1 MRAVFDAIFR
11 RLRVGNSLAERLRF
25 SFMVILGLLLI
36 PSLISIWMMHSYAD
50 SYHQAIMQVER
61 AALLKPRVNT
71 DIPDEMWSIVAGRTT
86 FQEGRQYEIIDEVNQ
101 TMEALMTTAA
111 GGNSTE
117 LTVARRTMD
126 TLKRYIDRMGEQI
139 SSGALVA
146 ENEALLEEVRS
157 VSSLVGDMLEK
168 YITVEISATTDT
180 SRLLQNQLMLIIWL
194 MALLVV
200 ITFIFAMMAQKSLS
214 HAIRTPIAEL
224 ERFAGAIA
232 EGDLR
237 ARVDK
242 PEVTEL
248 RGLTESLNVM
258 AIKLQQLIDENRREQ
273 ENLKRS
279 ELRTLQAQIAPHFL
293 YNTLDAIVWLA
304 EARRTDEVIHITR
317 ALSDFFRISL
327 SQGRDWIPL
336 SEEIKHL
343 QGYLT
348 IQKIRYRDILDYE
361 IEIPQELYNWQI
373 LKLLLQ
379 PLVEN
384 AIYHGI
390 KHRRGRGFVR
400 VSGVEQ
406 DGMIILTVQ
415 DNGAGMSPERL
426 LQVRENLQNDAPADG
441 ERGCYGLFNVNK
453 RIQLYYN
460 QPEGVNIISGENGT
474 TVSFCVPFGRNS
486 DVQGISGGR

>member
-1 MRAVFDAIFR
+1 MRALFERVFTR
-11 RLRVGNSLAERLRF
+11 MGVGNSLAERLRF
-25 SFMVILGLLLI
+25 SFMVVLALMLI
-36 PSLISIWMMHSYAD
+36 PALVSIWTLRTYAD
-50 SYHQAIMQVER
+50 NYHQAILQVER
-61 AALLKPRVNT
+61 VSSLKPLVNT
-71 DIPDEMWSIVAGRTT
+71 EIPDEMWSIVAGRVT
-86 FQEGRQYEIIDEVNQ
+86 FQEGRQYLLLDEVNH

-111 GGNSTE
+111 GGSSIE

-126 TLKRYIDRMGEQI
+126 TLKSYIDRMGEQI
-139 SSGALVA
+139 AAGALVA
-146 ENEALLEEVRS
+146 NNEALLEEVRS
-157 VSSLVGDMLEK
+157 VASLVGDMLEK
-168 YITVEISATTDT
+168 YITVEIAATSAT
-180 SRLLQNQLMLIIWL
+180 SRLLQDQLMLVVWMML
-194 MALLVV
+194 LLLAL
-200 ITFIFAMMAQKSLS
+200 TFVFAMLAQKSLS
-214 HAIRTPIAEL
+214 KAIRTPIADL

-242 PEVTEL
+242 AGVTEL

-258 AIKLQQLIDENRREQ
+258 AGKLQQLIDENRREQ

-304 EARRTDEVIHITR
+304 EAQRTDEVIHITR

-336 SEEIKHL
+336 SEEIRHL

-348 IQKIRYRDILDYE
+348 IQKTRYRDILDYE
-361 IEIPQELYNWQI
+361 IDVPQSMYNHQI

-390 KHRRGRGFVR
+390 KHRRGRGLIR
-400 VSGVEQ
+400 VTGREQ
-406 DGMIILTVQ
+406 DGRMLLTVQ
-415 DNGAGMSPERL
+415 DNGAGMTAERL
-426 LQVRENLQNDAPADG
+426 RQVLDSLECDAPADG
-441 ERGCYGLFNVNK
+441 EHGCYGLFNVNK

-460 QPEGVNIISGENGT
+460 QPEGVRIESDETGT
-474 TVSFCVPFGRNS
+474 TVSLCVPFGRVE
-486 DVQGISGGR
+486 DVQGLSGGR

>member
-1 MRAVFDAIFR
+1 MRTLFDRLFR
-11 RLRVGNSLAERLRF
+11 RLGVGNSLAERLRF
-25 SFMVILGLLLI
+25 SFMVIMALMLI
-36 PSLISIWMMHSYAD
+36 PALVSIWTMRTYAD
-50 SYHQAIMQVER
+50 SYHNAILQVER
-61 AALLKPRVNT
+61 VSSLKPLVNS
-71 DIPDEMWSIVAGRTT
+71 DIPDEMWSIVAGRVS
-86 FQEGRQYEIIDEVNQ
+86 FADGRQY
-101 TMEALMTTAA
+101 ALMDEINVALEDLMTAA

-126 TLKRYIDRMGEQI
+126 TLKGYIDRMGEQI
-139 SSGALVA
+139 ASGALVA
-146 ENEALLEEVRS
+146 DNEALLEEVRS
-157 VSSLVGDMLEK
+157 VASLVGDMLEK
-168 YITVEISATTDT
+168 YITVEISATTET
-180 SRLLQNQLMLIIWL
+180 SLRLQEQLLLILWL
-194 MALLVV
+194 MVLLLV
-200 ITFIFAMMAQKSLS
+200 ITFAFAMLAQRSLS
-214 HAIRTPIAEL
+214 RAIRTPIAKL

-242 PEVTEL
+242 PEVSEL

-258 AIKLQQLIDENRREQ
+258 AGKLQQLIDENRREQ

-304 EARRTDEVIHITR
+304 EAQRTDEVIHITR

-336 SEEIKHL
+336 SDEIKHL

-361 IEIPQELYNWQI
+361 INIPGAMVNRQI

-390 KHRRGRGFVR
+390 KHRRGRGVVR
-400 VSGVEQ
+400 VVGREQ
-406 DGMIILTVQ
+406 DGMMILTVE
-415 DNGAGMSPERL
+415 DNGAGMTPERL
-426 LQVRENLQNDAPADG
+426 TQVRESLASDDAQVEG

-460 QPEGVNIISGENGT
+460 QPEGVRIESDENGT
-474 TVSFCVPFGRNS
+474 TVTLCVPFGRTD

>member
-1 MRAVFDAIFR
+1 MRAIFDRIFR
-11 RLRVGNSLAERLRF
+11 RLKVGNSLAERLRF
-25 SFMVILGLLLI
+25 SFMVILALMLI
-36 PSLISIWMMHSYAD
+36 PALVSIWTMRTYAD
-50 SYHQAIMQVER
+50 SYHQAISQVER
-61 AALLKPRVNT
+61 VSSLKPLVT
-71 DIPDEMWSIVAGRTT
+71 SDIPDEMWSIVAGRIT
-86 FQEGRQYEIIDEVNQ
+86 FAEGRQYGMLDAVNQ
-101 TMEALMTTAA
+101 TMEDLMKT
-111 GGNSTE
+111 GSSME

-126 TLKRYIDRMGEQI
+126 TLQGYIDRMGEQM
-139 SSGALVA
+139 SVGAPVA
-146 ENEALLEEVRS
+146 DNEALLEEVRS

-168 YITVEISATTDT
+168 YVTVEISATMDT
-180 SRLLQNQLMLIIWL
+180 SRLLQEQLILIVWL
-194 MALLVV
+194 MVALVV
-200 ITFIFAMMAQKSLS
+200 LTFVFAMLAQKSLS
-214 HAIRTPIAEL
+214 RSIRTPIAEL
-224 ERFAGAIA
+224 EQFAGAIA
-232 EGDLR
+232 EGDLL

-248 RGLTESLNVM
+248 RGLAESLNVM
-258 AIKLQQLIDENRREQ
+258 AGKLQRLIDENRREQ
-273 ENLKRS
+273 ENLKMS

-304 EARRTDEVIHITR
+304 EAQRTDEVIHITR

-336 SEEIKHL
+336 SDEVKHL

-361 IEIPQELYNWQI
+361 IDIPQELYNRQI

-400 VSGVEQ
+400 VTGREQ
-406 DGMIILTVQ
+406 GGMMVLTVT
-415 DNGAGMSPERL
+415 DNGAGMTAERL
-426 LQVRENLQNDAPADG
+426 FQVKESLERDAPADG
-441 ERGCYGLFNVNK
+441 EHGCYGLFNVNK

-460 QPEGVNIISGENGT
+460 QPEGVSIQSGENGT
-474 TVSFCVPFGRNS
+474 TVSLRVPFGRRD
-486 DVQGISGGR
+486 DVQSISGGR

>member
-1 MRAVFDAIFR
+1 MRPLFDRLFR
-11 RLRVGNSLAERLRF
+11 RLSAGNSLAERLRY
-25 SFMVILGLLLI
+25 SFMVIIALMLI
-36 PSLISIWMMHSYAD
+36 PALVSIWTMRTYAD
-50 SYHQAIMQVER
+50 SYHNAILQVER
-61 AALLKPRVNT
+61 VSSLKPLVNS
-71 DIPDEMWSIVAGRTT
+71 DIPDEMWSIVAGRIT
-86 FQEGRQYEIIDEVNQ
+86 FGEGRQYELMDEINDAL
-101 TMEALMTTAA
+101 EELMTTAA

-126 TLKRYIDRMGEQI
+126 TLRGYVDRMGEQI
-139 SSGALVA
+139 ASGALVA
-146 ENEALLEEVRS
+146 DNEALLEEVRS
-157 VSSLVGDMLEK
+157 VASLVGDMLEK
-168 YITVEISATTDT
+168 YITVEISATMET
-180 SRLLQNQLMLIIWL
+180 SRHLQDQLMLVLWL
-194 MALLVV
+194 MVLLLVL
-200 ITFIFAMMAQKSLS
+200 TFVFAMLAQRSLS
-214 HAIRTPIAEL
+214 RTIRTPIAKL

-242 PEVTEL
+242 PEVMEL

-258 AIKLQQLIDENRREQ
+258 AGKLQQLIDENRREQ

-304 EARRTDEVIHITR
+304 EAQRTDEVIHITR

-327 SQGRDWIPL
+327 SQGRAWIPL
-336 SEEIKHL
+336 SDEIKHL

-348 IQKIRYRDILDYE
+348 IQKVRYRDILDYE
-361 IEIPQELYNWQI
+361 IDIPGELYNRQI

-390 KHRRGRGFVR
+390 KHRRGRGFIR
-400 VSGVEQ
+400 VKGWEEN
-406 DGMIILTVQ
+406 GMMTLTVT
-415 DNGAGMSPERL
+415 DNGAGMTRERL
-426 LQVRENLQNDAPADG
+426 TQVRESLASDALADG

-453 RIQLYYN
+453 RIQLYYG
-460 QPEGVNIISGENGT
+460 QPEGVRIESGESGT
-474 TVSFCVPFGRNS
+474 TVTLCVPFGRKD

>member
-1 MRAVFDAIFR
+1 MMEEIFNRVFR
-11 RLRVGNSLAERLRF
+11 RLKVGNSLRERLRF
-25 SFMVILGLLLI
+25 SFMVILVLMLI
-36 PSLISIWMMHSYAD
+36 PALVSIWTMRTYGD

-61 AALLKPRVNT
+61 VSSLKPLVNSN
-71 DIPDEMWSIVAGRTT
+71 IPDEMWSIVAGRIT
-86 FQEGRQYEIIDEVNQ
+86 FADGMQYVLMDEVNDAL
-101 TMEALMTTAA
+101 EDLMTTAA

-126 TLKRYIDRMGEQI
+126 TLRNYIDRMGEQI
-139 SSGALVA
+139 AQNALVA
-146 ENEALLEEVRS
+146 DNEALLEEVRS
-157 VSSLVGDMLEK
+157 VSSLVGDMLEQ
-168 YITVEISATTDT
+168 YITVEISATTET
-180 SRLLQNQLMLIIWL
+180 SRLLQEQLVLIEWL
-194 MALLVV
+194 MGALVL
-200 ITFIFAMMAQKSLS
+200 ITFLFAVLAQKSLS
-214 HAIRTPIAEL
+214 HAIQTPIARL
-224 ERFAGAIA
+224 ECFAGAIA
-232 EGDLR
+232 EGDLL

-258 AIKLQQLIDENRREQ
+258 AGKLQELIDENRREQ

-279 ELRTLQAQIAPHFL
+279 ELRTLQAQVAPHFL

-304 EARRTDEVIHITR
+304 ESHRTDEVIHITR

-336 SEEIKHL
+336 SDEIKHL

-348 IQKIRYRDILDYE
+348 IQKVRYRDILDYE
-361 IEIPQELYNWQI
+361 IDISPELYHNQI

-390 KHRRGRGFVR
+390 KHRRGRGFVSVR
-400 VSGVEQ
+400 GREQ
-406 DGMIILTVQ
+406 EGKMLLTVT
-415 DNGAGMSPERL
+415 DNGAGMSAERL
-426 LQVRENLQNDAPADG
+426 REVRESLASDAPAEN

-460 QPEGVNIISGENGT
+460 QPEGVQIESGENGT
-474 TVSFCVPFGRNS
+474 RVSLCVPVGRNE
-486 DVQGISGGR
+486 DVQSISGG

>member
-1 MRAVFDAIFR
+1 MHTMFDRVFN
-11 RLRVGNSLAERLRF
+11 RLRAGNSLAERLRF
-25 SFMVILGLLLI
+25 SFMVIMVLMLVPTLV
-36 PSLISIWMMHSYAD
+36 SIWTMRTYAD

-61 AALLKPRVNT
+61 VSSLKPLVNT
-71 DIPDEMWSIVAGRTT
+71 QIPDEMWNIVAGRIS
-86 FQEGRQYEIIDEVNQ
+86 FMDGEQYALVDEINQ
-101 TMEALMTTAA
+101 ALEELMTTAA
-111 GGNSTE
+111 GGKSTE

-126 TLKRYIDRMGEQI
+126 TLKDYIDRMGAQI
-139 SSGALVA
+139 ASGALVA
-146 ENEALLEEVRS
+146 DNEALLEEVRS
-157 VSSLVGDMLEK
+157 VSSLVGDMLEQ
-168 YITVEISATTDT
+168 YITVEISATTET
-180 SRLLQNQLMLIIWL
+180 SRLLQAQLILIVWI
-194 MALLVV
+194 MVLLVAL
-200 ITFIFAMMAQKSLS
+200 TFLFAMLVQQSLS
-214 HAIRTPIAEL
+214 KSIRTPIALL
-224 ERFAGAIA
+224 ERFAGSVA
-232 EGDLR
+232 EGDLC

-242 PEVTEL
+242 PGVMEL

-258 AIKLQQLIDENRREQ
+258 AVKLQQLMDENRREQ

-304 EARRTDEVIHITR
+304 EAQRTDEVIHITR
-317 ALSDFFRISL
+317 AMSDFFRISL

-336 SEEIKHL
+336 ADEVKHL

-361 IEIPQELYNWQI
+361 IDIPQELYNRQI

-390 KHRRGRGFVR
+390 KHRRGRGFVSVVGR
-400 VSGVEQ
+400 EQ
-406 DGMIILTVQ
+406 DGKMLLSVT
-415 DNGAGMSPERL
+415 DDGAGMTQERL
-426 LQVRENLQNDAPADG
+426 QQVKESMAGDAGAEG

-460 QPEGVNIISGENGT
+460 QPVGVQIESSESGT
-474 TVSFCVPFGRNS
+474 TVSLCVPFGRND
-486 DVQGISGGR
+486 DVQGISGR

>member
-1 MRAVFDAIFR
+1 MRALFERVFTR
-11 RLRVGNSLAERLRF
+11 MGVGNSLAERLRF
-25 SFMVILGLLLI
+25 SFMVVLALMLI
-36 PSLISIWMMHSYAD
+36 PALVSIWTLRTYAD
-50 SYHQAIMQVER
+50 NYHQAILQVER
-61 AALLKPRVNT
+61 VSSLKPLVNT
-71 DIPDEMWSIVAGRTT
+71 EIPDEMWSIVAGRVT
-86 FQEGRQYEIIDEVNQ
+86 FQEGRQYLLLDEVNH

-111 GGNSTE
+111 GGSSIE

-126 TLKRYIDRMGEQI
+126 TLKSYIDRMGEQI
-139 SSGALVA
+139 AAGALVA
-146 ENEALLEEVRS
+146 DNEALLEEVRS
-157 VSSLVGDMLEK
+157 VASLVGDMLEK
-168 YITVEISATTDT
+168 YITVEIAATSAT
-180 SRLLQNQLMLIIWL
+180 SRLLQDQLMLVVWMML
-194 MALLVV
+194 LLLAL
-200 ITFIFAMMAQKSLS
+200 TFVFAMLAQKSLS
-214 HAIRTPIAEL
+214 KAIRTPIADL

-242 PEVTEL
+242 AGVTEL

-258 AIKLQQLIDENRREQ
+258 AGKLQQLIDENRREQ

-304 EARRTDEVIHITR
+304 EAQRTDEVIHITR

-336 SEEIKHL
+336 SEEIRHL

-348 IQKIRYRDILDYE
+348 IQKTRYRDILDYE
-361 IEIPQELYNWQI
+361 IDVPQSMYNHQI

-390 KHRRGRGFVR
+390 KHRRGRGLIR
-400 VSGVEQ
+400 VTGREQ
-406 DGMIILTVQ
+406 DGRMLLTVQ
-415 DNGAGMSPERL
+415 DNGAGMTAERL
-426 LQVRENLQNDAPADG
+426 RQVLDSLECDAPADG
-441 ERGCYGLFNVNK
+441 EHGCYGLFNVNK

-460 QPEGVNIISGENGT
+460 QPEGVRIESDETGT
-474 TVSFCVPFGRNS
+474 TVSLCVPFGRVE
-486 DVQGISGGR
+486 DVQGLSGGR

>member
-1 MRAVFDAIFR
+1 MRTLFDRVFN
-11 RLRVGNSLAERLRF
+11 RLNVGNSLAERLRF
-25 SFMVILGLLLI
+25 SFMVILALMLI
-36 PSLISIWMMHSYAD
+36 PTLVSIWTMRTYAD
-50 SYHQAIMQVER
+50 SYHQAISQVER
-61 AALLKPRVNT
+61 ISSLKPLVT
-71 DIPDEMWSIVAGRTT
+71 SDIPDEMWSIVAGRIT
-86 FQEGRQYEIIDEVNQ
+86 FAEGRQYALMDEVNS
-101 TMEALMTTAA
+101 TIEELMATAA
-111 GGNSTE
+111 GGRSTE
-117 LTVARRTMD
+117 LTVTRRTMD
-126 TLKRYIDRMGEQI
+126 TLKSYIDRMGEQI
-139 SSGALVA
+139 TSGALVA
-146 ENEALLEEVRS
+146 DNEALLEEVRS
-157 VSSLVGDMLEK
+157 VASLLGDMLEK
-168 YITVEISATTDT
+168 YITVEISATMDT
-180 SRLLQNQLMLIIWL
+180 SRLLQQQLILVLWL
-194 MALLVV
+194 MAALVA
-200 ITFIFAMMAQKSLS
+200 ITFTFAMLAQRSLS
-214 HAIRTPIAEL
+214 RAVRTPIAEL

-232 EGDLR
+232 EGDLL

-258 AIKLQQLIDENRREQ
+258 AGKLQELIDENRREQ

-304 EARRTDEVIHITR
+304 ESQRTDEVIHITR

-336 SEEIKHL
+336 SDEIKHL

-361 IEIPQELYNWQI
+361 IDIPQTLYNRQI

-390 KHRRGRGFVR
+390 KHRRGRGMVR
-400 VSGVEQ
+400 VTGREQ
-406 DGMIILTVQ
+406 DGKMLLTVS
-415 DNGAGMSPERL
+415 DNGAGMTAERL
-426 LQVRENLQNDAPADG
+426 QQVETSLQNDAPADG

-460 QPEGVNIISGENGT
+460 QPEGVHIESSESGT
-474 TVSFCVPFGRNS
+474 TVSLCVPFGRKD

>member
-1 MRAVFDAIFR
+1 MGKLFDRLFR
-11 RLRVGNSLAERLRF
+11 LLRVGNSLAERLRV
-25 SFMVILGLLLI
+25 SFIIIMALMLI
-36 PSLISIWMMHSYAD
+36 PALVSIWTMRSYAD
-50 SYHQAIMQVER
+50 SYHRAILQVEKVSSLR
-61 AALLKPRVNT
+61 PLVNS
-71 DIPDEMWSIVAGRTT
+71 DIPDEMWSIVAGRVS
-86 FQEGRQYEIIDEVNQ
+86 FADGRQYAMMNEVN
-101 TMEALMTTAA
+101 TALEDLMAEA

-126 TLKRYIDRMGEQI
+126 TLKSYIDRMGEQI
-139 SSGALVA
+139 ASGALVA
-146 ENEALLEEVRS
+146 DNEALLEEVRS
-157 VSSLVGDMLEK
+157 VASLVGDMLEQ
-168 YITVEISATTDT
+168 YITVEISATTET
-180 SRLLQNQLMLIIWL
+180 SLRLQEQLVLILWIMGL
-194 MALLVV
+194 LLVM
-200 ITFIFAMMAQKSLS
+200 TFAFAMLAQGSLS
-214 HAIRTPIAEL
+214 RTIRTPISKL
-224 ERFAGAIA
+224 ESFAGAIA
-232 EGDLR
+232 EGDLH

-248 RGLTESLNVM
+248 HGLTESLNVM
-258 AIKLQQLIDENRREQ
+258 AVKLQQLIDENRLEQ

-304 EARRTDEVIHITR
+304 EAQRTDEVIHITR

-336 SEEIKHL
+336 SDEIKHL

-348 IQKIRYRDILDYE
+348 IQKVRYRDVLDYE
-361 IEIPQELYNWQI
+361 INIPTSMYSRQI

-390 KHRRGRGFVR
+390 KHRRGRGMVR
-400 VSGVEQ
+400 VAGREQ
-406 DGMIILTVQ
+406 DGMMILTVE
-415 DNGAGMSPERL
+415 DNGAGMTPERL
-426 LQVRENLQNDAPADG
+426 TQVRENLASESLVEG

-460 QPEGVNIISGENGT
+460 QPEGVRIQSGENGT
-474 TVSFCVPFGRNS
+474 TVTLRVPFGRTD

>member
-1 MRAVFDAIFR
+1 MRAVFDKVFR

-25 SFMVILGLLLI
+25 SFMVIMLLMLI
-36 PSLISIWMMHSYAD
+36 PALVSIWMMRSYGD

-61 AALLKPRVNT
+61 VASLKPRVST

-86 FQEGRQYEIIDEVNQ
+86 FSQGRQYVMLDDANHI
-101 TMEALMTTAA
+101 MEELMTTAT
-111 GGNSTE
+111 GGNAKE

-139 SSGALVA
+139 AAGAQVA
-146 ENEALLEEVRS
+146 DNEALLEEVRS
-157 VSSLVGDMLEK
+157 VASLVGDMLEQ
-168 YITVEISATTDT
+168 YITLEIGATSET
-180 SRLLQNQLMLIIWL
+180 SRALQHQLMLVVW
-194 MALLVV
+194 MMGLLLTM
-200 ITFIFAMMAQKSLS
+200 TFGFAMLAQRSLS
-214 HAIRTPIAEL
+214 HAIRKPIAEL
-224 ERFAGAIA
+224 ELFAGAVA
-232 EGDLR
+232 EGDLH

-258 AIKLQQLIDENRREQ
+258 AVKLQMLMDENRREQ

-304 EARRTDEVIHITR
+304 EARRAEEVIHITQ

-348 IQKIRYRDILDYE
+348 IQKVRYRDILDYE
-361 IEIPQELYNWQI
+361 IDIPTALYSGQV

-390 KHRRGRGFVR
+390 KHRRGRGLVR
-400 VSGVEQ
+400 VSGAQV
-406 DGMIILTVQ
+406 DDKMVLTVW
-415 DNGAGMSPERL
+415 DNGAGMSAERL
-426 LQVRENLQNDAPADG
+426 LQVRANLEMDAPAEG
-441 ERGCYGLFNVNK
+441 EQGSYGLFNVNK
-453 RIQLYYN
+453 RIRLYYN
-460 QPEGVNIISGENGT
+460 QPEGVRIQSDESGT
-474 TVSFCVPFGRNS
+474 AVSFCVPFGRMD
-486 DVQGISGGR
+486 DVQGISSGR